1 MRAFR
6 IALIGFALVL
16 GLLSSAEA
24 RAIKPAPVDGVFVGQ
39 VLGPL
44 GSPVFI
50 AIVAGEE
57 GVLAYLCD
65 DQKVGAWF
73 ASDERSGNSVEL
85 TSKDGTQSLDATLLP
100 HVAGGWVTYKGRW
113 FPFIAL
119 RAHGD
124 AGLYRTEGDIDG
136 ADYLAGW
143 IVLKNG
149 RQVGVVTL
157 AGLSSPAPALN
168 TANLTAT
175 VGTSQLAVAQIVTP
189 ANGSVLILDLAGD
202 GVDVGGQTQTTLLSG
217 APEAVRWTKPG
228 DDDSFLVV
236 NATALRS
243 LGYEIRTASGQL
255 VDGMQLVGGGTLRNL
270 ATGITTVITDAW
282 QMLKILDQNK
292 DGVLDAQDPA
302 WSALRMYTDTNA
314 DGDIDAGELRSMA
327 TAGVGGIS
335 LSGLQAA
342 TLDALGNIFVRGS
355 FSVTNGTVRI
365 GTSVVPRGL

>member
-6 IALIGFALVL
+6 IALIGCALVL
-16 GLLSSAEA
+16 GLMSPAEA
-24 RAIKPAPVDGVFVGQ
+24 RGVKPAPVDGVFVGQ

-65 DQKVGAWF
+65 DKKVGAWF
-73 ASDERSGNSVEL
+73 SSDERSGNSVEL
-85 TSKDGTQSLDATLLP
+85 TSKDGTQSLDATLFP
-100 HVAGGWVTYKGRW
+100 QAAAGWVTYKGHW

-119 RAHGD
+119 RAHGE
-124 AGLYRTEGDIDG
+124 AGLYRSEGDING

-157 AGLSSPAPALN
+157 GGLASPAPALN
-168 TANLTAT
+168 TVTLAAT
-175 VGTSQLAVAQIVTP
+175 LGASQIGAAQVVTP
-189 ANGSVLILDLAGD
+189 VNGSVLILDLAGD
-202 GVDVGGQTQTTLLSG
+202 GIDVGGQTQTSLLSG
-217 APEAVRWTKPG
+217 TPEAVRWSKPG

-236 NATALRS
+236 NATALRT

-255 VDGMQLVGGGTLRNL
+255 VDGMQLVGGGRLKDL
-270 ATGITTVITDAW
+270 ATGVTTVITDAW
-282 QMLKILDQNK
+282 QMIKILDKNK
-292 DGVLDAQDPA
+292 DGVLDPQDPA
-302 WSALRMYTDTNA
+302 WAALRMYTDTSA
-314 DGDIDAGELRSMA
+314 DGDIDAADLKSMA
-327 TAGVGGIS
+327 TAGIGGIS

-342 TLDALGNIFVRGS
+342 VTDAFGNILVRGA
-355 FSVTNGTVRI
+355 FRLTNGTVRV
-365 GTSVVPRGL
+365 GASVVLHGL